1 MEILKRGSEG
11 ESVKTLQKA
20 LGIADDGIF
29 GRETEKAVKV
39 WQAEHGLVS
48 DGIVGSKTWASL
60 IGIDKEDGIDI
71 TPAYINTHITKAKN
85 RQVKYIAVHYTAGG
99 SSKAGSAKAVRNVF
113 LQPKRRA
120 SADFVVDD
128 HEIVQINP
136 DLNNYYCWGVGDKK
150 NPYTGG
156 GTLYGMATNRNTVS
170 IEICSNLKKGYDPN
184 IPNHEGWYFTDA
196 ALKNALKLIRYLIQ
210 VFGLSKYAVVR
221 HYDVSGKI
229 CPGIVGWNDAMI
241 YSNDGKKV
249 LRQNNS
255 DEWQKFWAQ
264 I

>member
-1 MEILKRGSEG
+1 MILKIGTKG
-11 ESVKTLQKA
+11 EEVKRLQRLLRLTA
-20 LGIADDGIF
+20 DGIF
-29 GRETEKAVKV
+29 GPATEAAVKEY
-39 WQAEHGLVS
+39 QKTHGLVA
-48 DGIVGSKTWASL
+48 DGVVGDKTWEALTASDIYIKKAF
-60 IGIDKEDGIDI
+60 IG
-71 TPAYINTHITKAKN
+71 THITAIKN
-85 RQVKYIAVHYTAGG
+85 RKVKYIAVHFTAGG
-99 SSKAGSAKAVRNVF
+99 TSKAGTAAATKNVF
-113 LQPKRRA
+113 LQRRA

-128 HEIVQINP
+128 ATIVQINP
-136 DLNNYYCWGVGDKK
+136 NLRNYYCWSVGDKK
-150 NPYTGG
+150 NPYSGG

-170 IEICSNLKKGYDPN
+170 IEICSNLEKGYEPN

-196 ALKNALKLIRYLIQ
+196 SLKNALKLIRYLMQ

-221 HYDVSGKI
+221 HYDVSGKL

-255 DEWQKFWAQ
+255 DEWKKFWAN

>member
-1 MEILKRGSEG
+1 MKTLKRGSKG
-11 ESVKTLQKA
+11 EEVKRLQRLLHLA
-20 LGIADDGIF
+20 EDGIF
-29 GRETEKAVKV
+29 GNLTEEAVIAYQKA
-39 WQAEHGLVS
+39 HNLVA
-48 DGIVGSKTWASL
+48 DGVVGNKTWETLTAS
-60 IGIDKEDGIDI
+60 DIDI
-71 TPAYINTHITKAKN
+71 KKAFISTHITALKN
-85 RQVKYIAVHYTAGG
+85 RKIKYIAVHFTAGG
-99 SSKAGSAKAVRNVF
+99 TSKAGTAAATKNVF
-113 LQPKRRA
+113 LRRRA

-128 HEIVQINP
+128 GTIAQINP
-136 DLNNYYCWGVGDKK
+136 NLCNYYCWSVGDKK
-150 NPYTGG
+150 NPYSGG

-196 ALKNALKLIRYLIQ
+196 ALKNALKLIRYLMQ

-221 HYDVSGKI
+221 HYDVSGKL
-229 CPGIVGWNDAMI
+229 CPGVVGWNDAMI

-255 DEWQKFWAQ
+255 DEWKKFWAQ

>member
-1 MEILKRGSEG
+1 METLKRGSSG
-11 ESVKTLQKA
+11 EAVKTLQRA
-20 LGIADDGIF
+20 LGIAVDGIF

-48 DGIVGSKTWASL
+48 DGIVGSKTWEAL
-60 IGIDKEDGIDI
+60 QIQTDDIGIV
-71 TPAYINTHITKAKN
+71 PAYISTHITKAK
-85 RQVKYIAVHYTAGG
+85 RQVKYIAIHYTAGG

-128 HEIVQINP
+128 GTITQINP
-136 DLNNYYCWGVGDKK
+136 NLCNYYCWSVGDKK
-150 NPYTGG
+150 NPYSGG
-156 GTLYGMATNRNTVS
+156 GTYYGMATNKNTIS

-184 IPNHEGWYFTDA
+184 TPNHEGWYFTDA
-196 ALKNALKLIRYLIQ
+196 ALKNALKLIRYLMQ

-221 HYDVSGKI
+221 HYDVSGKL
-229 CPGIVGWNDAMI
+229 CPGVVGWNDAMI

-255 DEWQKFWAQ
+255 DEWKKFWAQ